1 MIILKTLGIFFL
13 TFIIGNFF
21 GLIFKF
27 VLEPKTEVLKIQNS
41 NTNIEKLKLRG
52 FNNEDIWIK
61 PDNTSIQNVSE
72 TKIEPPFK
80 PEIFGLKDFTDDLI
94 SIKYKIKLVDIAEH
108 GSIYRNEE
116 VIAKNGEKWLGFF
129 SDNNVTYL
137 KNINVKVEQD
147 QDDAEI
153 KIESSKIQESQPL
166 FLLKNSEK
174 FKEGK
179 VTTLFQE
186 NSSDEV
192 DFQDQTNVMY
202 QGFIREFQL
211 GGKKYT
217 LQIKDGLTKSGEKML
232 ALVLE
237 TEGKSQVVT
246 YGYYF
251 DETYLGSLLWVGD
264 IDGDEK
270 LDLYMNDNDYEKG
283 SFSSSLFLS
292 SEAEKGKLV
301 KESANFF
308 TAGC

>member
-13 TFIIGNFF
+13 TFIIGNIF
-21 GLIFKF
+21 GLVFKF
-27 VLEPKTEVLKIQNS
+27 VLESKPEVPKVLNS
-41 NTNIEKLKLRG
+41 NKSVEKLKLRG
-52 FNNEDIWIK
+52 FKNEEIWIK

-72 TKIEPPFK
+72 TKIETPFK
-80 PEIFGLKDFTDDLI
+80 AEIFGLKDFTDDFVLP
-94 SIKYKIKLVDIAEH
+94 KYKIKLVDVAKH
-108 GSIYRNEE
+108 GNTYRSEE

-129 SDNNVTYL
+129 SDNNGTYL
-137 KNINVKVEQD
+137 KNTKVKVFQD
-147 QDDAEI
+147 EDDEHSEI
-153 KIESSKIQESQPL
+153 KFASSETKLL
-166 FLLKNSEK
+166 FIVKNAK
-174 FKEGK
+174 NFKEGK
-179 VTTLFQE
+179 ILTLFQE

-192 DFQDQTNVMY
+192 DFQDRTNVMY
-202 QGFIREFQL
+202 QGFIREFKL
-211 GGKKYT
+211 GEKKYT
-217 LQIKDGLTKSGEKML
+217 LQIKDALTESGEKML

-237 TEGKSQVVT
+237 TEGISQVVT
-246 YGYYF
+246 YGYF
-251 DETYLGSLLWVGD
+251 FNGEYLGNLLWVGD